1 MYGNEGDWFAFV
13 DRCGIFN
20 YVVHVDILILPSDI
34 IIVMLLLFGFELA
47 QLLEY
52 FI

>member
-1 MYGNEGDWFAFV
+1 MYGNKGACFAFV

-20 YVVHVDILILPSDI
+20 SVVHVDILILPSDI
-34 IIVMLLLFGFELA
+34 LILILLLFGFSLP

>member
-20 YVVHVDILILPSDI
+20 SVVHVDILILPSDI
-34 IIVMLLLFGFELA
+34 LISILLLFSFELP